1 MIPVQNEQKPPKF
14 HRNKEAKIKLI
25 IDTFLDLVEK
35 KGYANVSTNQ
45 VAKNAGISIGTIYK
59 YFENKADILDQGF
72 QTSISDFG
80 EMPDFIEMITEHNE
94 NKIRSFIQRF
104 LGSHRAHYKLNEAID
119 QATILNQE
127 IFHKFQDNIE
137 KTIRQ
142 FATYV
147 SKSDHRFSN
156 ISIDELV
163 KALMISINTI
173 DNIIHQ
179 HLFRRKIFETD
190 DNLIEYLTQH
200 FIFTLNY
207 YNL

>member
-35 KGYANVSTNQ
+35 KGYATVSTNQ

>member
-147 SKSDHRFSN
+147 SKNDHRFSN